1 MVVPR
6 AVMSW
11 KGVCIDMVTQRRAV
25 KFTYEDYKHTP
36 EDKRYELI
44 DGDLIMVPAPKVTHQ
59 RNTKKLVKLLDDFV
73 EEQELGEVFIA
84 PCDVVLSETDVVQPD
99 ILFVSKER
107 SYIVTDD
114 NIRGAPDL
122 AVEVLSPSTAQR
134 DRTLKRT
141 LYALHEIPE
150 YWQADTDAKN
160 VTVLTLDNGEY
171 KVAGIYGEGQTLVS
185 PLLPGFTLEIDRIF

>member
-1 MVVPR
+1 M
-6 AVMSW
+6 A
-11 KGVCIDMVTQRRAV
+11 TQRRVV

-36 EDKRYELI
+36 EDKRYELL
-44 DGDLIMVPAPKVTHQ
+44 DGELIMVPAPRIAHQ
-59 RNTKKLVKLLDDFV
+59 RSSREIEIPLATFV
-73 EEQELGEVFIA
+73 TERDLGEVFDA

-107 SYIVTDD
+107 SYIITED

-122 AVEVLSPSTAQR
+122 VIEVLSPSTAQR

-141 LYALHEIPE
+141 LYALHGVPE
-150 YWQADTDAKN
+150 YWQADSDAKS
-160 VTVLTLDNGEY
+160 VMVLTLVNGEY

-185 PLLPGFTLEIDRIF
+185 PSLPGFALEIDRIFWRGSSMRGFHEQY